1 VEFLKKRKYLLR
13 LIAALCGAALGVV
26 IAQLPFSEK
35 VDLSFLDLSQK
46 HGLPQRDPGTVI
58 VALDEK
64 SFMVYG
70 WPIGRELYAALIMT
84 LHGAGAKKI
93 GFDLFFTDR
102 FESCQVSDDGKAA
115 LEENEE
121 FLGQSAAASGAVLA
135 SFVVET
141 IDGDPT
147 QFPPTPP
154 KALFDCHERDRATY
168 LQELLPGVV
177 KHAPPMAHVH
187 TIPSTIDGV
196 NRKIRPCRSLYDGC
210 VVDLASVMTGVPL
223 DPAACMEPV
232 LIPFFRSYE
241 QFPHLSMVDVL
252 EKSED
257 EKGLA
262 ELAKIVKD
270 KYVVIGATAQTLKD
284 VGPTPL
290 SDLDPLVVTHAN
302 RIEGILAG
310 ISIREFG
317 QRTIFLVSAAAGL
330 AVALVTGGSSL
341 LLLFGALWAFFSF
354 GAAFL
359 LFKWYFIWIPV
370 SALFLPA
377 MFALFAAAG
386 YVAWHNFL
394 FNQMLSQAFD
404 NYVSPEILS
413 WLRET
418 GGDALKSD
426 SAERRDIT
434 ILFSDIAGYT
444 SMSNALDADTIMRSL
459 RYYLDSML
467 VIAQKHNGY
476 IDKINGDG
484 LMILFGAPKRSD
496 RHAEEAVTA
505 GAEMQQQLLAMQEE
519 WHRFTGRPLRI
530 RVGVARGKVFV
541 GNLGGTGHIEYTAI
555 GRDVNL
561 AARLESGSEIGGVL
575 VSADCYEA
583 LTAKPPAWKRR
594 VHLKG
599 YDDDV
604 IAYQLPP
611 HHIVVADPARLLLTA
626 DGYAALKEKPAG
638 RFVDVAG
645 SDGIAQKLF
654 EVDTTQFAA
663 ALPGGEDH

>member
-1 VEFLKKRKYLLR
+1 MEFLKKRKYLLR
-13 LIAALCGAALGVV
+13 LIAALCGAALGIGV
-26 IAQLPFSEK
+26 AHLPFSQK

-46 HGLPQRDPGTVI
+46 YGLPERDPGTVI

-93 GFDLFFTDR
+93 GFDLFFTDG
-102 FESCQVSDDGKAA
+102 FESCQTTDEGRAA

-121 FLGQSAAASGAVLA
+121 FLGQSAAASQAVLA

-141 IDGDPT
+141 VDGDPAK
-147 QFPPTPP
+147 FPPTPP
-154 KALFDCHERDRATY
+154 KALFDCRERDSASY
-168 LQELLPGVV
+168 LKELLPGIV

-210 VVDLASVMTGVPL
+210 VVDLASAMTGIPL
-223 DPAACMEPV
+223 DPATCMEPV
-232 LIPFFRSYE
+232 LVPFFRSYD
-241 QFPHLSMVDVL
+241 QFPRLSMVEVL

-270 KYVVIGATAQTLKD
+270 KYVVIGATDQTLKD

-310 ISIREFG
+310 IAIRELP
-317 QRTIFLVSAAAGL
+317 QMTIFLFSAAAGL
-330 AVALVTGGSSL
+330 AVALAVGSSGL
-341 LLLFGALWAFFSF
+341 LLLFGSLWAFLSF

-359 LFKWYFIWIPV
+359 LFKWQFIWVPV
-370 SALFLPA
+370 SPLFLPA

-459 RYYLDSML
+459 RYYLDNML
-467 VIAQKHNGY
+467 IIAQKHNGY

-484 LMILFGAPKRSD
+484 LMILFGAPKRSE

-583 LTAKPPAWKRR
+583 LTAKPPAWRRR

-599 YDDDV
+599 YTDDV
-604 IAYQLPP
+604 VAYQLPP
-611 HHIVVADPARLLLTA
+611 HHIVVADPARLLITA

-645 SDGIAQKLF
+645 SYGTAQKLF
-654 EVDTTQFAA
+654 EVDTAQFAA
-663 ALPGGEDH
+663 AVPGGEDH